1 METLLSPMVDKV
13 YKAILNEAHVIANF
27 GDEFEQLKKGL
38 ETTNDLLANS
48 MNLQS
53 KYDMVKGALS
63 QLREVVDEADDVLT
77 DCLIREIYKENR
89 SFIRCC
95 FHDMGFSS
103 RVGKQLAD
111 INSKMDKASTDLGKH
126 LQMANSIAPDRTH
139 GGESDAD
146 QSGSDREFMSSNYL
160 PSKTYGLEKH
170 IAVLKERMFGSTN
183 GKLNSMAIVGM
194 GGLGKTTIAKKFFT
208 DTQVISH
215 FNKMIWVTVS
225 QNFSKQR
232 IVKCM
237 LEKANLRLP
246 DVSNSDNLFTT
257 LRQGLEGQAYLIV
270 MDDVWSNPNLVEFW
284 TALCDSLPTKG
295 DKSSCIIITT
305 RSIEVARAMVHQ
317 DSKIVEPPKLN
328 LEDTWSLFSIC
339 AFPLTDGKC
348 PNELFEEE
356 GRAIV
361 EKCGGLPL
369 AIKTVGSC
377 MAKEGDRLSEWTKT
391 KEKFHSLITEGRTDA
406 VMVCLQLSYDEL
418 PTDMKQCMLC
428 LSVYPED
435 FEIQADQLIHWWF
448 GEGLIR
454 GKESDSKTE
463 LGYENLARLANRC
476 LLEVVE
482 RRGYDGRILKFKI
495 HDMVRELITRIAE
508 KEKFCNFSPECMQ
521 IKIEDSRWLCLT
533 EDMTAEL
540 KKPWKRNSKL
550 RVLLF
555 MSSPSLIDF
564 SMKFVFLESLRV
576 LDLSNSKLS
585 VMNVEDSNT
594 ASSGTL

>member
-53 KYDMVKGALS
+53 KYNMVKGALS

-77 DCLIREIYKENR
+77 DCLIREIYKKNK
-89 SFIRCC
+89 SFIRCW
-95 FHDMGFSS
+95 FHDMGFSC

-111 INSKMDKASTDLGKH
+111 INSKMDKASIDLGKH
-126 LQMANSIAPDRTH
+126 LQMANSIAPDRIH

-146 QSGSDREFMSSNYL
+146 QSGSDRQFMSSNYL

-170 IAVLKERMFGSTN
+170 IAVLKEWMFGSTN
-183 GKLNSMAIVGM
+183 GKLNSMAI
-194 GGLGKTTIAKKFFT
+194 
-208 DTQVISH
+208 
-215 FNKMIWVTVS
+215 
-225 QNFSKQR
+225 NFSKQR
-232 IVKCM
+232 IVKSM

-246 DVSNSDNLFTT
+246 DVSNSDTCSPPLDKD
-257 LRQGLEGQAYLIV
+257 LKIK
-270 MDDVWSNPNLVEFW
+270 PI
-284 TALCDSLPTKG
+284 SL
-295 DKSSCIIITT
+295 SWMI
-305 RSIEVARAMVHQ
+305 
-317 DSKIVEPPKLN
+317 
-328 LEDTWSLFSIC
+328 IC

-356 GRAIV
+356 GQAIV
-361 EKCGGLPL
+361 EKCGRLPL

-454 GKESDSKTE
+454 GKESDPKTE

-482 RRGYDGRILKFKI
+482 RRGYDGRILKFKM

-508 KEKFCNFSPECMQ
+508 KDKFCNFSPQCMQ

-533 EDMTAEL
+533 EDMTGQL
-540 KKPWKRNSKL
+540 
-550 RVLLF
+550 
-555 MSSPSLIDF
+555 
-564 SMKFVFLESLRV
+564 SLR
-576 LDLSNSKLS
+576 SHGKEIPN
-585 VMNVEDSNT
+585 
-594 ASSGTL
+594 